1 MTNKI
6 IALLTAVVIAL
17 AVLAYKLST
26 ASHDEVV
33 EDTATFEAE
42 KMPDT
47 LRPDAQ
53 PDQHDDVQ
61 PTITTPEVTHISSE
75 TTDDVSN
82 DSEVKLPDEKLCQL
96 IHEYDDWY
104 PKGEGYESETFMSEI
119 RAWAFSRGY
128 FETEYS
134 QGNLGIKKQ
143 SDYDF
148 YEIDDL
154 ETMAQAG
161 DSMANVRL
169 AYRLYLKGDED
180 NMERAQP
187 YCDRAIADGYT
198 ALVMCKTSYLTTQIH
213 RERRKEG
220 EEANPELVKAL
231 ELEYLAWQ
239 QASKLLGDDL
249 GSRLTEGMLPE
260 QENEFEKHAIEQKT
274 KSLISDIDAQRLRLG
289 IVEREHPP
297 IPKLLTYVLEE
308 ETNPED
314 VFKSCFDK
322 EQG

>member
-1 MTNKI
+1 
-6 IALLTAVVIAL
+6 
-17 AVLAYKLST
+17 
-26 ASHDEVV
+26 
-33 EDTATFEAE
+33 
-42 KMPDT
+42 
-47 LRPDAQ
+47 
-53 PDQHDDVQ
+53 
-61 PTITTPEVTHISSE
+61 
-75 TTDDVSN
+75 
-82 DSEVKLPDEKLCQL
+82 
-96 IHEYDDWY
+96 
-104 PKGEGYESETFMSEI
+104 
-119 RAWAFSRGY
+119 
-128 FETEYS
+128 
-134 QGNLGIKKQ
+134 
-143 SDYDF
+143 
-148 YEIDDL
+148 
-154 ETMAQAG
+154 
-161 DSMANVRL
+161 
-169 AYRLYLKGDED
+169 
-180 NMERAQP
+180 
-187 YCDRAIADGYT
+187 
-198 ALVMCKTSYLTTQIH
+198 MCKTSYLTTQIH